1 MNKEELDTFLDNK
14 PGYVKKGSKTLIQ
27 ILQEKGYSLVGLT
40 NDQIKE
46 VLKNKVAARKA
57 AKKLA
62 KIQPLK
68 ILVYD
73 IETTL
78 VEARIWGS
86 GKQYVGHDRI
96 ANETQI
102 LTVAFKWLGSNTMQT
117 LVWKKNNDKKLMEE
131 FLKTYNQ
138 ADMVMGWNNN
148 QFDNKLINAR
158 AMKHGLEVNTF
169 VKSFDIMR
177 QVKKQFKLASY
188 SMAYVSRY
196 LGLGGKLQHN
206 GIKMWDTIQ
215 WGTKADAKQELQN
228 MVAYNVQDTQLTED
242 IYMVLRPYLTH
253 VVHQGVNANKGKCS
267 CPNCATK
274 KTKLYQ
280 TQYTAAGTVQRVMKC
295 KKCKTPFKVSNTEYL
310 KTI

>member
-1 MNKEELDTFLDNK
+1 MNKEKLGEFLSKK
-14 PGYVKKGSKTLIQ
+14 PGYAKKGSKTLVEL
-27 ILQEKGYSLVGLT
+27 LQSKGYSLIGMT
-40 NDQIKE
+40 TDQVKE
-46 VLKNKVAARKA
+46 VLRESIATQKVA
-57 AKKLA
+57 KK
-62 KIQPLK
+62 KKVITPMK
-68 ILVYD
+68 VLVYD

-86 GKQYVGHDRI
+86 GKQYVGHNRI

-102 LTVAFKWLGSNTMQT
+102 LTVAYKWLGSNKMHT
-117 LVWKKNNDKKLMEE
+117 LKWKNKNDKSLMID
-131 FLKTYNQ
+131 FLDTYNQ

-148 QFDNKLINAR
+148 SFDNKLINAR
-158 AMKHGLEVNTF
+158 AMKHGLTVNTF

-188 SMAYVSRY
+188 SMAYVSRF
-196 LGLGGKLQHN
+196 LSLGGKLQHN

-215 WGTKADAKQELQN
+215 WGSKKDAKAELKN
-228 MVAYNVQDTQLTED
+228 MIAYNIQDTQLTED
-242 IYMVLRPYLTH
+242 IYMKLRTYLTH
-253 VVHQGVNANKGKCS
+253 VVHQGVHANKGKCS
-267 CPNCATK
+267 CPNCTSK

-280 TQYTAAGTVQRVMKC
+280 TQWTAAGTIQRVMKC